1 MSSQVFKTDVPS
13 KLLFN
18 LLEKVCLKTDK
29 YYLIDINAYKKMLF
43 HEYEKEFCDI
53 LKDFYHYGKQFYI
66 TRKMTYKSFTNIV
79 RQICKNASIMHTSQ
93 MKYNES
99 KYNIIFYIYF

>member
-1 MSSQVFKTDVPS
+1 
-13 KLLFN
+13 
-18 LLEKVCLKTDK
+18 
-29 YYLIDINAYKKMLF
+29 
-43 HEYEKEFCDI
+43 
-53 LKDFYHYGKQFYI
+53 LKDFYHYGKQFYV
-66 TRKMTYKSFTNIV
+66 TRQMTYKSFTNIV